1 MNKRKLGNLEVS
13 SIGLGCMGFSHAY
26 GEPMEENEAVKAIR
40 SAFDIGYTFFDT
52 AEVYVG
58 TFRDGRKS
66 INESLVGKALKDVRH
81 SVQIATKC
89 GISIAPDKSLI
100 PDGRPESIIKAV
112 ENSLRNLGTDY
123 IDLYY
128 QHRPDP
134 NVPPEEV
141 AETME
146 HLIDEGKILHW
157 GISECSEEYLRRADS
172 VCHVTA
178 IQMRY
183 SMMARNVEKMF
194 STIEELGVGLVAF
207 SPLAN
212 GFLTDGIHHFEHKD
226 EKDYRTS
233 MPQYTSQGYEKGK
246 TLLSLL
252 SKMAEEKNS
261 TIAAI
266 SLGWMMSKK
275 PYIVPIPG
283 SRRIERIEENA
294 TAADIHLTDD
304 EILSIDNA
312 LSSMDFLVFGGHG
325 TKKQ

>member
-1 MNKRKLGNLEVS
+1 MNKRRIGNLEVS

-26 GEPMEENEAVKAIR
+26 GEPMEENEAMKAIR
-40 SAFDIGYTFFDT
+40 SAYDLGYTFYDT
-52 AEVYVG
+52 AEVYAG

-89 GISIAPDKSLI
+89 GISIASDKSLI
-100 PDGRPESIIKAV
+100 PDSRPESITKAV
-112 ENSLRNLGTDY
+112 ENSLHNLETDY

-134 NVPPEEV
+134 NVAPEEV
-141 AETME
+141 ALTMK

-178 IQMRY
+178 VQMRY
-183 SMMARNVEKMF
+183 SMMARSAESMF
-194 STIEELGVGLVAF
+194 TVLEELGVGLVAF

-212 GFLTDGIHHFEHKD
+212 GFLTSGIHHFTNKD

-233 MPQYTSQGYEKGK
+233 MPQYTAEGYEKGK
-246 TLLSLL
+246 GLLSLL
-252 SKMAEEKNS
+252 SLIAEKKNS
-261 TIAAI
+261 SIAAI
-266 SLGWMMSKK
+266 SLGWMMAKK

-283 SRRIERIEENA
+283 SRKIERIEENA
-294 TAADIHLTDD
+294 AAADIQLT
-304 EILSIDNA
+304 EAEVLSIDNA
-312 LSSMDFLVFGGHG
+312 LDSMDFLVFGGHEA
-325 TKKQ
+325 KK

>member
-128 QHRPDP
+128 QHRPDS

-212 GFLTDGIHHFEHKD
+212 GFLTSGIHHFENKD

-233 MPQYTSQGYEKGK
+233 MPQYTEEGYEKGM

-266 SLGWMMSKK
+266 SL
-275 PYIVPIPG
+275 
-283 SRRIERIEENA
+283 
-294 TAADIHLTDD
+294 
-304 EILSIDNA
+304 DN
-312 LSSMDFLVFGGHG
+312 M
-325 TKKQ
+325 K

>member
-1 MNKRKLGNLEVS
+1 MDKRKLGNLEVS

-26 GEPMEENEAVKAIR
+26 GEPMEESEAVKAIR
-40 SAFDIGYTFFDT
+40 SAYDLGYTFFDT

-58 TFRDGRKS
+58 EFKDGRKS
-66 INESLVGKALKDVRH
+66 VNECLVGKALKDVRH

-89 GISIAPDKSLI
+89 GIRIAQDKSLI
-100 PDGRPESIIKAV
+100 PDSRPQSIIKAV
-112 ENSLRNLGTDY
+112 DNSLRNLGTDY

-134 NVPPEEV
+134 NTEPEEV
-141 AETME
+141 ALTME

-157 GISECSEEYLRRADS
+157 GISECSEEYLRRADA

-178 IQMRY
+178 VQMRY
-183 SMMARNVEKMF
+183 SMMARNVERMF
-194 STIEELGVGLVAF
+194 PTLEELGVGLVAF

-212 GFLTDGIHHFEHKD
+212 GFLTSGIHHFENSD

-233 MPQYTSQGYEKGK
+233 MPQYTAEGYEKGK
-246 TLLSLL
+246 ALLSLL
-252 SKMAEEKNS
+252 SRMAEEKNS

-283 SRRIERIEENA
+283 SRKIERIEENA

-325 TKKQ
+325 TQKR